1 MTIKQIQAGP
11 RNIRLLDRVLRAGGW
26 TLFGHGFAQLLR
38 LVGNLLLTRLLFPEA
53 FGLMAIVQSVL
64 TGITMLSDVGVEQAI
79 IQNKEQSSRFLN
91 TAWTV
96 QAIRGAL
103 IWVTSCILAAPVAYA
118 YDNHEIVFLLPAIGL
133 TALLGGLASTNIASA
148 NRNLGIASITLMDI
162 GTALIS
168 LVIVI
173 GFAWMT
179 GSVWSLV
186 VGNIAAS
193 ALRTLASHVWLKGIR
208 NRFVWHIESLD
219 AIRSFGGWVFISTA
233 LTFLVGEGNRLL
245 IAGLIDV
252 RELAFFSLAT
262 ALCLLPFQIT
272 QQVGSRVLFP
282 AFSEKI
288 RERPEKLKESLIKSR
303 LVLIIPCLVIAV
315 MFIAFGE
322 RLIGVLY
329 DGRYQPVG
337 LMLKILAL
345 SVLPQALIA
354 SYGSVLWAKGEI
366 RTVTILL
373 TIQLTIQTVATIVG
387 AYFGAAQGLILG
399 LVATQWL
406 VYPFHAFVYARRSFW
421 QPGIDLPLLLVGL
434 SLIVVVFI

>member
-1 MTIKQIQAGP
+1 MTIPQIQAGT

-26 TLFGHGFAQLLR
+26 TLFGYGFSQMLR
-38 LVGNLLLTRLLFPEA
+38 FVGNLVLTRLLFPEA

-64 TGITMLSDVGVEQAI
+64 AGVTLLSDVGVEPAI
-79 IQNKEQSSRFLN
+79 IQNTGQSSRFLN

-103 IWVTSCILAAPVAYA
+103 IWVTTCILAKPIAYV
-118 YDNHEIVFLLPAIGL
+118 YDNQEIVFLLPAIGL
-133 TALLGGLASTNIASA
+133 TAFLSGLASTNIASA
-148 NRNLGIASITLMDI
+148 NRRLGIASITLIDI
-162 GTALIS
+162 GTALTS
-168 LVIVI
+168 LLIIIAV
-173 GFAWMT
+173 AWMT

-186 VGNIAAS
+186 IGNVAAS
-193 ALRTLASHVWLKGIR
+193 AIRTLASHVWLKGIR
-208 NRFVWHIESLD
+208 NRFMLHIKSLD

-245 IAGLIDV
+245 IASLIEV

-262 ALCLLPFQIT
+262 ALCLMPLQIT
-272 QQVGSRVLFP
+272 QQIGGRVLFP
-282 AFSEKI
+282 AFSEII
-288 RERPEKLKESLIKSR
+288 RERPERLKETLKKSR
-303 LVLIIPCLVIAV
+303 LALIIPCLVAAV
-315 MFIAFGE
+315 IFIAFGE

-345 SVLPQALIA
+345 SVLPQSLMA
-354 SYGSVLWAKGEI
+354 SYGSVLWARGEI
-366 RTVTILL
+366 RTVTVLL
-373 TIQLTIQTVATIVG
+373 TIQLAIQTAATLVG
-387 AYFGAAQGLILG
+387 AYFGATQGLILG

-421 QPGIDLPLLLVGL
+421 QPEIDLPLLLVGL
-434 SLIVVVFI
+434 FLIVAVLV